1 MRYAIAPLLFSL
13 VCISSAAVADDDGP
27 VVPPVTY
34 PALARHAPTAEAFVP
49 AGWRIESQKSGDLN
63 GDGRADV
70 VLVLRD
76 ADPHNVVDARERGG
90 PQNYDTNPRI
100 IVVAFAAAAGG
111 YDLALENHTLVGRTT
126 EPSAQDPLDPNG
138 VQAGG
143 VEIRKGTLQVTL
155 GYFAGNMGRKTYTF
169 RAHNGHFELI
179 GYDSIDVDRS
189 SGTIDQVSA
198 NFSTRRM
205 KHSGGKISD
214 DADKVTWTTLPA
226 KPLLTVEQIGDGL
239 DFQPPEK

>member
-13 VCISSAAVADDDGP
+13 VCISSAAVADEDGP

-34 PALARHAPTAEAFVP
+34 PALARHASTAEAFVP

-63 GDGRADV
+63 GDGRSDV

-111 YDLALENHTLVGRTT
+111 
-126 EPSAQDPLDPNG
+126 
-138 VQAGG
+138 
-143 VEIRKGTLQVTL
+143 
-155 GYFAGNMGRKTYTF
+155 
-169 RAHNGHFELI
+169 
-179 GYDSIDVDRS
+179 
-189 SGTIDQVSA
+189 
-198 NFSTRRM
+198 
-205 KHSGGKISD
+205 
-214 DADKVTWTTLPA
+214 
-226 KPLLTVEQIGDGL
+226 
-239 DFQPPEK
+239 

>member
-13 VCISSAAVADDDGP
+13 VCISSAAVADEDGP

-34 PALARHAPTAEAFVP
+34 PALARHASTAEAFVP

-63 GDGRADV
+63 GDGRSDV

-111 YDLALENHTLVGRTT
+111 YDLALENHTLVGRTA

-143 VEIRKGTLQVTL
+143 VEIRKGTLQLTL